1 MVTPWNTKAQISLEQ
16 FLPIYRAPRLAIS
29 LLLDIIIANAPVA
42 QWIEQ
47 ETSKLLA
54 ASSILA
60 RGTILLMFKETSS
73 EVSFLLK

>member
-1 MVTPWNTKAQISLEQ
+1 MALCWRGKFCYNKL
-16 FLPIYRAPRLAIS
+16 
-29 LLLDIIIANAPVA
+29 NAPVA

-60 RGTILLMFKETSS
+60 RGTIIFLDYQFYCF
-73 EVSFLLK
+73 VSVGVRF